1 MNRLLNYTEKYHKY
15 YRGLNVKFFKQ
26 HPCRVYKFW
35 LNATAVW
42 QWQLPH
48 S

>member
-1 MNRLLNYTEKYHKY
+1 MNHLLKYTEKYHKY

-26 HPCRVYKFW
+26 HPRRVYKFW

-42 QWQLPH
+42 HMPQN
-48 S
+48 